1 MAITSNCAE
10 IIITNPQGSVSF
22 NKLIT
27 TTELS
32 PAKTIYSE
40 DRVYLIQNSE
50 NEPQTFWWNLEKA
63 IADGYADLE
72 ELYDYFVAEI
82 ANQCGGGG
90 GGGIESIVEGT
101 NITVDNTD
109 PLNPIISVQDITLS
123 GEVTGST
130 SLSAI
135 DKTAIT
141 NKTTETIVGTDLL
154 LFGDTSDSNN
164 LKKGLVSDIIA
175 AASGGAV
182 ALSAITAATGSNTIN
197 NGANTQT
204 WQFNSLT
211 SNTGLVL
218 SSNSTAAAS
227 NSQTILSVEQSGVN
241 ANALQSTYGMK
252 IKNTKTNGKN
262 IAAKFSITGGTT
274 NNDSYALELETDA
287 ITKPAINIVNGSGP
301 IQLNSC
307 IISYNS
313 ASGTGTPFVRYN
325 SSYLALEN
333 NVGSERFFILS
344 NHPTSVNMA
353 STTSTNVVTFVKPN
367 ATSNALV
374 FGGLMMTAGPGFYLS
389 ELTSFNTILSSGGTL
404 SFSGQVGV
412 PGNFS
417 VPITPSYIMSISGT
431 HGNVGIGTTTPVASA
446 ILDLTSTTK
455 GLAIPTM
462 TATQASAISTPKKSL
477 MIYVT
482 DTNGTFTSAG
492 WWGYNG
498 TIWKLILAE

>member
-82 ANQCGGGG
+82 ANQCGGG
-90 GGGIESIVEGT
+90 
-101 NITVDNTD
+101 
-109 PLNPIISVQDITLS
+109 
-123 GEVTGST
+123 
-130 SLSAI
+130 
-135 DKTAIT
+135 
-141 NKTTETIVGTDLL
+141 
-154 LFGDTSDSNN
+154 
-164 LKKGLVSDIIA
+164 
-175 AASGGAV
+175 GGAV

-313 ASGTGTPFVRYN
+313 SSGTGTPWVRYN
-325 SSYLALEN
+325 SSSLALEN

-344 NHPTSVNMA
+344 NHPTSVRMS
-353 STTSTNVVTFVKPN
+353 STTETNVVTFVKPN

-374 FGGLMMTAGPGFYLS
+374 FGGLMMNAGPGWYLS

-412 PGNFS
+412 LGNFS
-417 VPITPSYIMSISGT
+417 GYITPSYIMSISGT